1 MSLNGPPIRVVHVT
15 TADMAVRFLLR
26 DQLRYLQNA
35 GYEVSAICSEG
46 PWVEEIRAGGIPVR
60 VIAMCRAITPFAD
73 LVALVRLYRCFRR
86 EHFEVVHTH
95 TAKANLLG
103 QLAARLADVP
113 ARIFTLHGYHAHIG
127 MPGWQRR
134 LYALLDQASCRC
146 AHWVFSQGREDAIT
160 AVRENICPEWKMHY
174 LGNGIDVKWF
184 QRGKRQIGAA
194 SLRSRLGFPPG
205 APIVAIVGRVTFK
218 KGYGEFIDAA
228 AIIRSQRQDVRFL
241 AIGPDDDQSESSLHA
256 QVKRLGL
263 ENCFRWL
270 GMQTNMPEW
279 YALMSVIALPS
290 YREGLPRVIMEAAAS
305 SVPMVAS
312 DIPACRELIEPGR
325 TGLLV
330 PVKNSRALAE
340 AILQI
345 LRDPDWAREMGVR
358 ARLKAE
364 REFDQLPVFER
375 VRDAYNELLGASQGA
390 RHTSPAFSRPLPP
403 GEGSEQSELG
413 TMAGEGRFSSVG
425 VSRSDKAD

>member
-1 MSLNGPPIRVVHVT
+1 VHVT

-46 PWVEEIRAGGIPVR
+46 PWVEEIRADGIPVR
-60 VIAMCRAITPFAD
+60 VIPMRRAITPFAD
-73 LVALVRLYRCFRR
+73 LAALVRLYRCFRR
-86 EHFEVVHTH
+86 ERFLVVHTH

-103 QLAARLADVP
+103 QLAARLAGVR

-134 LYALLDQASCRC
+134 LYALLDRASCRC
-146 AHWVFSQGREDAIT
+146 AHWVFSQGHEDAIM
-160 AVRENICPEWKMHY
+160 AVRENICPASKMRY
-174 LGNGIDVKWF
+174 LGNGIDVRWF
-184 QRGKRQIGAA
+184 QHQEHRIDGAG
-194 SLRSRLGFPPG
+194 LRSKLGFPPD
-205 APIVAIVGRVTFK
+205 APVVAIVGRVTFK

-228 AIIRSQRQDVRFL
+228 ALIRSHRQDVRFL
-241 AIGPDDDQSESSLHA
+241 AIGPDDDPSEASLHA
-256 QVKRLGL
+256 QVKRLRL
-263 ENCFRWL
+263 ENCFCWL

-279 YALMSVIALPS
+279 YALMSVMALPS

-305 SVPMVAS
+305 SVPVVAS

-330 PVKNSRALAE
+330 PVKNSRALGE
-340 AILQI
+340 AILQV
-345 LRDPDWAREMGVR
+345 LSDPDRARDMGVR

-364 REFDQLPVFER
+364 REFDQVPVFER
-375 VRDAYNELLGASQGA
+375 VRDAYAELLGAPLNT
-390 RHTSPAFSRPLPP
+390 RHTSHLPKRHM
-403 GEGSEQSELG
+403 EE
-413 TMAGEGRFSSVG
+413 ANARC
-425 VSRSDKAD
+425 K